1 MARPVEIDRATTL
14 KVATQVFWRQ
24 GYTATS
30 MNQLLR
36 AMNIGSGSFYAAFD
50 SKAELFKRVVDAYGR
65 WSEKQWAQMRA
76 RHQGLDVIRVFLE
89 KTLINVKL
97 SDRQKGCLLVNS
109 VLELA
114 DVEDELYQHARNA
127 LGTLE
132 SEIRACVEEARELG
146 ALNTRVTDDALVG
159 LLMSQIH
166 GLRVESRL
174 GLTKNK
180 ARQRVSALLELVSTT

>member
-1 MARPVEIDRATTL
+1 MARPVEIDRAATL

-30 MNQLLR
+30 MNRLLT
-36 AMNIGSGSFYAAFD
+36 AMDIGSGSFYAAFD
-50 SKAELFKRVVDAYGR
+50 SKAELFKRVVNDYCR
-65 WSEKQWAQMRA
+65 WSGKQWAQIRS

-89 KTLINVKL
+89 KTLIDIKPA
-97 SDRQKGCLLVNS
+97 DRQKGCLLVNS

-114 DVEDELYQHARNA
+114 DVDDELYQHARNA

-132 SEIRACVEEARELG
+132 SEIRTCVEEARESG
-146 ALNTRVTDDALVG
+146 ALNTRVTDDAVVG
-159 LLMSQIH
+159 LLLSQIH

-180 ARQRVSALLELVSTT
+180 ARQRVTALLELVSTG